1 MKNYLFPFFLFL
13 LAAASA
19 QQAPTILS
27 GNLGKSFLGTPVY
40 LSVFDFEKNEY
51 QPVQLCGYTDSIG
64 KFYFTFEFQPYSLFK
79 ISVGGEKYQVMGIQE
94 PEHIHV
100 AMEQGKWTVSG
111 SETTDEIKSFRKKIK
126 LLNEKYFQEL
136 TRQGELA
143 LQQND
148 QAQLAIL
155 ETQKD
160 KNMELFYQEIE
171 TLIQQIKQPVAIFD
185 ALSFLDNNKNLDILK
200 SSSRVLDD
208 LLPGSALSKNVA
220 NRVKATQQVA
230 IGALAPEWREKI
242 LDTVAPQLSD
252 FRGKYLL
259 VDFWASWCLPC
270 RIAHP
275 VYREIYQDT
284 ERQTFEILS
293 ISLDEDQSK
302 WASAIEKDQMRWKH
316 IRDAGKA
323 VAALYGIQSL
333 PQNVLIDKNGHI
345 ISKNLPPE
353 KLRSVLKD
361 LLR

>member
-1 MKNYLFPFFLFL
+1 MKSYLFPFFLFL

-27 GNLGKSFLGTPVY
+27 GNLGKSFRDTAVY

-51 QPVQLCGYTDSIG
+51 QSVQLCGYTDSIG
-64 KFYFTFEFQPYSLFK
+64 KFNFSFVFQPYSLFK

-100 AMEQGKWTVSG
+100 AMEKGKWTVSG
-111 SETTDEIKSFRKKIK
+111 SETTDEIKSFRRKIK

-143 LQQND
+143 WQQND
-148 QAQLAIL
+148 QAQIAVL
-155 ETQKD
+155 EIQKD
-160 KNMELFYQEIE
+160 KNMELFYREIE
-171 TLIQQIKQPVAIFD
+171 TLIQQMKQPVAIFD
-185 ALSFLDNNKNLDILK
+185 ALSFLDNNKNLDILT
-200 SSSRVLDD
+200 SSSRILQDV
-208 LLPGSALSKNVA
+208 LPGSALSINVA
-220 NRVKATQQVA
+220 KRVKATQQTA
-230 IGALAPEWREKI
+230 IGTLAPAWKEKMP
-242 LDTVAPQLSD
+242 DTLLPQLSD

-259 VDFWASWCLPC
+259 IDFWASWCLPC

-275 VYREIYQDT
+275 VYSEIYQST

-293 ISLDEDQSK
+293 ISLDEDQNK
-302 WASAIEKDQMRWKH
+302 WASAIEKDQMKWKH
-316 IRDAGKA
+316 IRDAGKTI
-323 VAALYGIQSL
+323 AALYGIQSL

-353 KLRSVLKD
+353 KLRSTLND